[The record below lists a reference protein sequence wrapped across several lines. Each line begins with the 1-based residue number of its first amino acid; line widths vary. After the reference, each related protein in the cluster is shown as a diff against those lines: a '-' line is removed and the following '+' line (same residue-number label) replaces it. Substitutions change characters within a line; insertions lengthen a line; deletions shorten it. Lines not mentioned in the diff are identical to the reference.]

1 MYSDQVTW
9 YKNSDMI
16 YIYCIYINTIY
27 ITHTYTAYQ
36 RKQDMVEW
44 HDMSPNVWKRML
56 FWRYFC

>member
-36 RKQDMVEW
+36 RKQDMVE
-44 HDMSPNVWKRML
+44 
-56 FWRYFC
+56 